1 METYQKL
8 IHISEED
15 RGQLQ
20 KLQMKIYET
29 QDLKNLFLLLLRQ
42 YDSNI
47 QSKQYLQDLIITNH
61 NYLLFLDNMAKI
73 QEHPT
78 ESVME
83 HLKQ

>member
-1 METYQKL
+1 
-8 IHISEED
+8 
-15 RGQLQ
+15 
-20 KLQMKIYET
+20 MKIYET